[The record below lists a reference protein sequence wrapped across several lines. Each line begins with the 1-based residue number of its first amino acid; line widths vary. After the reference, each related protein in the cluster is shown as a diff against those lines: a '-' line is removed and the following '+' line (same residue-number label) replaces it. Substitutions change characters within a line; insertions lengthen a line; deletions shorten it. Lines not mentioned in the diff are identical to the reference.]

1 METLKPKHCIIGA
14 GGSIGSLLAAE
25 LNAMGVRM
33 VLAGRNPKK
42 VNPADEIIRTDALNL
57 DEVRNA
63 VKNTETAYLLLGLP
77 YNTAVWKRDWPVV
90 MDNAIKACS
99 ENNTRLVFFDNVYMY
114 GRVNGWM
121 TEETVFNPCSRKG
134 EVRAAIATH
143 LLDEIK
149 KGNINAL
156 IARSADFYGANALN
170 TFVVP
175 MAFQKLKQGKKAS
188 WLGNDQVKHSMTY
201 TPDAAK
207 AVALLGITTSAFGQT
222 WHLPTHHD
230 ALIGKEFIQTIAAYY
245 GVKASYQTLSSFMMK
260 LAGIFSPVAKE
271 STEMMYQFEYEYLFS
286 SKKFQ
291 DHFFEAV
298 TYAEGIRETEAGI

>member
-1 METLKPKHCIIGA
+1 METMKPKHCIIGA
-14 GGSIGSLLAAE
+14 GGSVGSLLSAE

-33 VLAGRNPKK
+33 VLAGRNPTK
-42 VNPADEIIRTDALNL
+42 VNPDDEIIRTDARNP

-77 YNTAVWKRDWPVV
+77 YNTAVWKRDWPIV

-99 ENNTRLVFFDNVYMY
+99 ESNTKLVFFDNVYMY

-121 TEETVFNPCSRKG
+121 TEETTFNPCSRKG
-134 EVRAAIATH
+134 EVRANIATK

-149 KGNINAL
+149 SGNINAL

-188 WLGNDQVKHSMTY
+188 WLGNDEVKHSMTY

-207 AVALLGITTSAFGQT
+207 AVALLGITKSAFGQT

-230 ALIGKEFIQTIAAYY
+230 ALTGKEFIETIAAYY
-245 GVKASYQTLSSFMMK
+245 GVKASYQKLSAFMMK
-260 LAGIFSPVAKE
+260 LVGLFNPMAKE
-271 STEMMYQFEYEYLFS
+271 SAEMMYQFEHEYLFS

-298 TYAEGIRETEAGI
+298 TYAEGIRETAAGI